1 MFQSNELKKH
11 LEESSTVRTQSAVI
25 AEWNMNIPRNI
36 FTIGN
41 YRYRPLSGNDSIYST
56 LINTFDPNDTGK
68 FYTGATDAD
77 IVVDGGYD
85 DNNNPMTFTSVKEKN
100 KLIYSLEDC
109 FKRFRP
115 RSGINKAVYFPKNSY
130 IHHSNMNMFNRPR
143 YYMADKEDQ
152 FKYWT
157 SFRLESGT
165 ERGIANRPING
176 QHYIDDA
183 APFIVYKD
191 QVPTNRIVVKMQ
203 TNVGEVDLGPF
214 STGSGSFS
222 DTLYGNANKT
232 TPVKW
237 RIQYLQ
243 NNNWVDAISFNNSS
257 TRRDGTPIIKSDGYV
272 EIAYGLMVPDRYRD
286 IFIKAEEYST
296 IDFLPEKSVNGYAY
310 LIKSNDS
317 DLGVYYI
324 WNIDKYETFTPQYG
338 WYLQE
343 ETVDRLTNFVTDL
356 TDPVKFLS
364 QVDNKHYYR
373 EFEYISGIR
382 VVAETMNKANSRF
395 DLIEIS
401 PRLVVDLSDKTLS
414 YSLSKIA
421 SDLGNAGL
429 PVGQLLASV
438 GNIDLFDYDL
448 AFSENNPNSII
459 SKHLTRNIQFKFYE
473 VIVNV
478 NGYDYFVPIK
488 TMYVDGFPQIS
499 SENRRVSMELRDMFF
514 HFESLT
520 APEILIPNVSLS
532 YAISLL
538 MDSVGYTNYT
548 FKRIDSSKEPII
560 PFFFIGPDKTVAQV
574 LNDLAISTQTAMFF
588 DEYNNFVMMSKDYM
602 LPDPGTRSADF
613 VLSGTT
619 DFETQGQIKNKT
631 TNPKLANILQVSHKD
646 NNIFNDGKIIYTSRY
661 IQKTYGS
668 IRQASLI
675 DNKVEAKSWIYKPVL
690 LWEVSGEELPRPI
703 NDDTGTQSSYMLA
716 ATPLNSDLSD
726 TPPSV
731 VGNSVINNTMD
742 LGEGVYW
749 LSRYN
754 GYFYANGEII
764 RYDAI
769 EYSISGYGNVWINDA
784 QEYQAYFAKL
794 PFNGKIYPTGL
805 VRIYSEPNYETI
817 EGVTR
822 LKNGPVAKH
831 GRAQFGTDIVYHSA
845 GMSPYWSNNA
855 YVRGCKMESK
865 YLFTLTNNYTPAEL
879 ISTLGLSTSP
889 AGIDNVRAQS
899 TTRNSIIKNFLS
911 SSHMTETGIN
921 KLQSTQSGTT
931 QASALIMNG
940 PSFAVQETPVDFISY
955 QYKELDK
962 KFKHFG
968 TRMRIVGKI
977 ENSETRGQTPIG
989 VNTYYVVT
997 GSDPNQNINIS
1008 GGSGGI
1014 AVMLNPATNV
1024 GYYFEL
1030 VALTENNISSYAS
1043 GNADNLDN
1051 IIFYKVMS
1059 QGEKAVPVKLW
1070 GGLGSVVVD
1079 DGQFVGQSR
1088 IVGEDTTTVYDL
1100 AVEYQDI
1107 GSIRRFYLYINN
1119 KIIATVDDESPL
1131 PVYNNIALFV
1141 RGSTRC
1147 MFENVYALG
1156 NNYGK
1161 NTVFELDT
1169 PVSAAFGDDSIDAN
1183 ESFRKYAMSGMV
1195 KGIYLSGLSSYDTK
1209 KYLIYFEEFGTIMRE
1224 AAYLKFRYDK
1234 AYPALYA
1241 KLSPTFNK
1249 IKGYTVSGFR
1259 AGSYGAEFLI
1269 FNTTD
1274 TALSLDETRGNY
1286 LRVQGI
1292 TFTQQST
1299 NELSVD
1305 KFYSKHSDFSNP
1317 DFKSPG
1323 VIARSPLA
1331 VKDEYEDIKVSRM
1344 TYGKKDFTID
1354 APYIQTSDDA
1364 NNLMSWLVKKIIRP
1378 RKSVGLEIFAMPTLQ
1393 LGDIVK
1399 INYKD
1404 SEGIDIIAPE
1414 SKDFVIY
1421 NIEYSKDVNGPRMTV
1436 HISEV

>member
-1 MFQSNELKKH
+1 M
-11 LEESSTVRTQSAVI
+11 
-25 AEWNMNIPRNI
+25 
-36 FTIGN
+36 
-41 YRYRPLSGNDSIYST
+41 
-56 LINTFDPNDTGK
+56 LI
-68 FYTGATDAD
+68 
-77 IVVDGGYD
+77 I
-85 DNNNPMTFTSVKEKN
+85 
-100 KLIYSLEDC
+100 
-109 FKRFRP
+109 
-115 RSGINKAVYFPKNSY
+115 
-130 IHHSNMNMFNRPR
+130 
-143 YYMADKEDQ
+143 
-152 FKYWT
+152 
-157 SFRLESGT
+157 
-165 ERGIANRPING
+165 
-176 QHYIDDA
+176 
-183 APFIVYKD
+183 
-191 QVPTNRIVVKMQ
+191 
-203 TNVGEVDLGPF
+203 
-214 STGSGSFS
+214 
-222 DTLYGNANKT
+222 
-232 TPVKW
+232 
-237 RIQYLQ
+237 
-243 NNNWVDAISFNNSS
+243 
-257 TRRDGTPIIKSDGYV
+257 
-272 EIAYGLMVPDRYRD
+272 
-286 IFIKAEEYST
+286 
-296 IDFLPEKSVNGYAY
+296 
-310 LIKSNDS
+310 
-317 DLGVYYI
+317 
-324 WNIDKYETFTPQYG
+324 
-338 WYLQE
+338 
-343 ETVDRLTNFVTDL
+343 
-356 TDPVKFLS
+356 
-364 QVDNKHYYR
+364 
-373 EFEYISGIR
+373 
-382 VVAETMNKANSRF
+382 
-395 DLIEIS
+395 
-401 PRLVVDLSDKTLS
+401 
-414 YSLSKIA
+414 
-421 SDLGNAGL
+421 
-429 PVGQLLASV
+429 
-438 GNIDLFDYDL
+438 
-448 AFSENNPNSII
+448 
-459 SKHLTRNIQFKFYE
+459 
-473 VIVNV
+473 
-478 NGYDYFVPIK
+478 
-488 TMYVDGFPQIS
+488 
-499 SENRRVSMELRDMFF
+499 
-514 HFESLT
+514 
-520 APEILIPNVSLS
+520 
-532 YAISLL
+532 
-538 MDSVGYTNYT
+538 
-548 FKRIDSSKEPII
+548 
-560 PFFFIGPDKTVAQV
+560 
-574 LNDLAISTQTAMFF
+574 
-588 DEYNNFVMMSKDYM
+588 
-602 LPDPGTRSADF
+602 
-613 VLSGTT
+613 
-619 DFETQGQIKNKT
+619 
-631 TNPKLANILQVSHKD
+631 
-646 NNIFNDGKIIYTSRY
+646 
-661 IQKTYGS
+661 
-668 IRQASLI
+668 
-675 DNKVEAKSWIYKPVL
+675 
-690 LWEVSGEELPRPI
+690 
-703 NDDTGTQSSYMLA
+703 
-716 ATPLNSDLSD
+716 
-726 TPPSV
+726 
-731 VGNSVINNTMD
+731 
-742 LGEGVYW
+742 
-749 LSRYN
+749 
-754 GYFYANGEII
+754 
-764 RYDAI
+764 
-769 EYSISGYGNVWINDA
+769 
-784 QEYQAYFAKL
+784 
-794 PFNGKIYPTGL
+794 
-805 VRIYSEPNYETI
+805 
-817 EGVTR
+817 
-822 LKNGPVAKH
+822 
-831 GRAQFGTDIVYHSA
+831 
-845 GMSPYWSNNA
+845 
-855 YVRGCKMESK
+855 
-865 YLFTLTNNYTPAEL
+865 
-879 ISTLGLSTSP
+879 
-889 AGIDNVRAQS
+889 
-899 TTRNSIIKNFLS
+899 
-911 SSHMTETGIN
+911 
-921 KLQSTQSGTT
+921 
-931 QASALIMNG
+931 
-940 PSFAVQETPVDFISY
+940 
-955 QYKELDK
+955 
-962 KFKHFG
+962 
-968 TRMRIVGKI
+968 GKI

-1014 AVMLNPATNV
+1014 AVMLNPTTNV

-1274 TALSLDETRGNY
+1274 TALSLEETRGNY

-1317 DFKSPG
+1317 EFKSPG